1 MSKKQLRP
9 MQESENYFW
18 YYDDIL
24 GKGATG
30 EVYKC
35 LEKVGYQI
43 FECLHDDVMLMDK
56 IKY

>member
-1 MSKKQLRP
+1 MSKPQSRP

-18 YYDDIL
+18 YYADIL

-35 LEKVGYQI
+35 LEKVGYYT
-43 FECLHDDVMLMDK
+43 
-56 IKY
+56 KYLNVCMMM